1 MKTKSILAIACLML
15 ATAGVNAQEKKA
27 AEAKPVV
34 NAVQATPAATTPV
47 NPNAAEFKFEAM
59 EYNYGSIKQGE
70 VVNHEFKFTNS
81 GKEPLIIQNASGSC
95 GCTVPDWPKDPIKPG
110 ASGVIKVTFNS
121 AGKSGSQDKTVT
133 INSNAKTSPLV
144 LHIKGNVE
152 MPAAT
157 PASTNPS
164 GVKVEPVPAKKQ

>member
-1 MKTKSILAIACLML
+1 MKTNSILAIACVLL
-15 ATAGVNAQEKKA
+15 ATAGVNAQDKKI
-27 AEAKPVV
+27 EAKPAVTP
-34 NAVQATPAATTPV
+34 VQATAPVVTPV
-47 NPNAAEFKFEAM
+47 NPNAAEFKFEAL
-59 EYNYGSIKQGE
+59 EFNYGSIKQGE
-70 VVNHEFKFTNS
+70 VVNHEFKFVNS
-81 GKEPLIIQNASGSC
+81 GKEPLIISNASGSC
-95 GCTVPDWPKDPIKPG
+95 GCTVPDWPKEPIMPG
-110 ASGVIKVTFNS
+110 KSGVIKVTFNS

-164 GVKVEPVPAKKQ
+164 PVKIEAVPAKKQ